1 MSDSLDTATFTIE
14 SSDGSTDEVE
24 LPTELIDI
32 LSEEETTAEAVTDV
46 VLIGFAQRAHA
57 IVHHAQADFDA
68 DVEALEEAVLDTFE
82 ERFGMTFAE
91 MTGHDH

>member
-1 MSDSLDTATFTIE
+1 MSDSVETATFSIE

-24 LPTELIDI
+24 LPTELLSL
-32 LSEEETTAEAVTDV
+32 LSEEESTAETVADV

-57 IVHHAQADFDA
+57 LVHHAQGEFDA
-68 DVEALEEAVLDTFE
+68 DVEAIEESVLETFE

>member
-1 MSDSLDTATFTIE
+1 MSDSVETATFSIE

-24 LPTELIDI
+24 LPTELLDL
-32 LSEEETTAEAVTDV
+32 LSEEESTAETVTDV

-57 IVHHAQADFDA
+57 LVHHAQQDFDA
-68 DVEALEEAVLDTFE
+68 DIEALEETVLDTFE

>member
-1 MSDSLDTATFTIE
+1 MSDSVETATFSIE

-24 LPTELIDI
+24 LPTELID
-32 LSEEETTAEAVTDV
+32 LLAEEESSAETVADV

-57 IVHHAQADFDA
+57 LVHHSHGDFDA
-68 DVEALEEAVLDTFE
+68 DIEAIEESVLETFE